1 MNPQMAQNPLLYI
14 EWKYIHKMHIIII
27 LTENLKVKMQ
37 ICTNIKINEHWNVIK
52 KCFFEKSKQQQWKYI
67 YVGTIK
73 TGHYDWYELL
83 LSLIFYVYFVTNDMY
98 AKCHYNE
105 QLLAFFIS
113 KQWKG
118 SMKWL
123 ILHIIIIRV
132 PKCL

>member
-1 MNPQMAQNPLLYI
+1 MYPQMAQ
-14 EWKYIHKMHIIII
+14 IHYCILNGSISIKCTYLV

-67 YVGTIK
+67 YVVIINTC
-73 TGHYDWYELL
+73 HNERYELL

-98 AKCHYNE
+98 VKCHNDE
-105 QLLAFFIS
+105 QLLTYSIS

-118 SMKWL
+118 SIKWL
-123 ILHIIIIRV
+123 ILHIIIVRV